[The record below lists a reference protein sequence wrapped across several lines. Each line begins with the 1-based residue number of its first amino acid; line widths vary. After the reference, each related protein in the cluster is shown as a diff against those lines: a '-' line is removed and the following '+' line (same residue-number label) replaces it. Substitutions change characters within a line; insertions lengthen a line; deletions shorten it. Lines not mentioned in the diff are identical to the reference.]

1 MNEYSLVRRNGS
13 GLWKGN
19 KKLLGCPEKEASRNE
34 DMLGLCVLSI
44 ALVQKNNYMNR
55 RVIEMKAVQEKD
67 AYKKHD
73 HDEHDHSNEHEHDHS
88 HEPGHNHEHE
98 HGKAP
103 IIFYFIGLALFLIA
117 TFLGNENEV
126 LINILFSLASLTA
139 GYHVVVLEGIGE
151 TIENTKRQKR
161 FTPNSHVLTGLAAL
175 GASFLGNFGEG
186 TLLILIFSGAHFL
199 EEYAEG
205 RSKREIT
212 KLLEMNPTTA
222 RRIMPDGKTEIVDV
236 SALKVGDRL
245 QVLNGDQV
253 PIDGLILSGNTAID
267 ESAINGESIPK
278 EKAEGDMVFG
288 STINGTGTFTMQV
301 TKENKDT
308 VFAKILQLVSQN
320 QSNQTRAAS
329 IIQRLEPRYVNFVLL
344 VIPLVVVL
352 APLLFDWTWPQSVYR
367 GLVLLVAASPCA
379 LAAATVS
386 VTLSATSNLAKK
398 GVLSKGSSYLSQLAN
413 IKAIAFDKTG
423 TLTRGKP
430 KVTNYYFADSVNE
443 EELVDVIVAL
453 EKESNH
459 PLASAILEKFE
470 AKNKLAIAVTNQ
482 IGKGLTGDYQGKSYR
497 IGKPTSFTDVD
508 DTFAQRNA
516 EWASH
521 GQTVV
526 YVAENEKVIG
536 LIALM
541 DVPSEHAGTTID
553 YFKKQG
559 IHTTLITGDSEMTGK
574 AVAEQL
580 GVDEVIA
587 NVMPED
593 KSRIIDEQKAK
604 HGLVAMVGDGVNDAP
619 ALVNA
624 DIGIAMGDGTD
635 VAVDVSDLVLMQSN
649 LAKLVQ
655 AHRVSKK
662 MNKVVWQNIYFSM
675 AVVVFLVTV
684 SLLGLT
690 DIAISVIV
698 HEGSTIVVILNG
710 LRLLRAT

>member
-1 MNEYSLVRRNGS
+1 
-13 GLWKGN
+13 
-19 KKLLGCPEKEASRNE
+19 
-34 DMLGLCVLSI
+34 
-44 ALVQKNNYMNR
+44 
-55 RVIEMKAVQEKD
+55 MKVVQEKD

-73 HDEHDHSNEHEHDHS
+73 HDEHDHSNEHEHEHDHS

-301 TKENKDT
+301 TKEKKDT